1 MPTFCGLA
9 YQCGTLAR
17 NSTWSSLGSVSTWN
31 GHLVPRMRVRLTII
45 SASRTANLGGN
56 PISPHQTRRFCI
68 GHIHCVPWVVCY
80 PFRIVVLCLVLSC
93 NSHFYHAQP
102 SIALAFPSTSV
113 PYPMSH
119 SPLPAY
125 HLMSLSSIRPVSS
138 SKCMVFA
145 KDRDV
150 FCPTAICSCVSVFL
164 SQDCSWG
171 LLCFIEDD
179 AAEKAC
185 LG

>member
-9 YQCGTLAR
+9 YQCGTFAR
-17 NSTWSSLGSVSTWN
+17 NSTWSPLGSVSTWN
-31 GHLVPRMRVRLTII
+31 GQLVPRMRVRLTII
-45 SASRTANLGGN
+45 SASCTAWQSHFTPLSQKVLHWSYSLCTMSGML
-56 PISPHQTRRFCI
+56 SFQS
-68 GHIHCVPWVVCY
+68 
-80 PFRIVVLCLVLSC
+80 VVLCPVLSC
-93 NSHFYHAQP
+93 KSHFYHAQP

-113 PYPMSH
+113 PYPMSQSH
-119 SPLPAY
+119 LSAY
-125 HLMSLSSIRPVSS
+125 HLMSLSSIRSVSS
-138 SKCMVFA
+138 SRCMVFA

-171 LLCFIEDD
+171 LLCFMEDD

-185 LG
+185 

>member
-1 MPTFCGLA
+1 MCT
-9 YQCGTLAR
+9 
-17 NSTWSSLGSVSTWN
+17 TWN

-45 SASRTANLGGN
+45 SASRTAWQSHFTPLSQKVLHWSYSLCTMSGML
-56 PISPHQTRRFCI
+56 SFQ
-68 GHIHCVPWVVCY
+68 
-80 PFRIVVLCLVLSC
+80 IVVLCPVLSC
-93 NSHFYHAQP
+93 KSHFYHAQP

-113 PYPMSH
+113 PYPMSQ
-119 SPLPAY
+119 SRLSAY
-125 HLMSLSSIRPVSS
+125 HLMSLSSIRSVFS

-171 LLCFIEDD
+171 LLCFMEDD

-185 LG
+185 